1 MKKFMGFVIKEFRH
15 ILRDIRTMLIL
26 FGMPVIQLIL
36 FGYAIRNEIT
46 DVKIAVLDRADD
58 YMSRELADKLLS
70 SDYFILID
78 RLNDE
83 SEIERA
89 FRSGRIKEAI
99 VIEPQFTSRILRE
112 GKGNVQII
120 ADASDPNMAQMMI
133 AYTSSIIQDYQLS
146 ISQARSVPKLVVPE
160 IKMLYNPE
168 MKSVFFFVPGIIV
181 ILLTLICALMTSI
194 TITREKE
201 LGTMEVLLVS
211 PLKPIQ
217 IITGKVIP
225 YVFLSLINTTTI
237 LVIARYVFG
246 VPFAGSYVLF
256 YTEAL
261 LFIVTALSLGIL
273 ISTISNSQQVA
284 MMASL
289 AGLMLPVIMLSGF
302 VFPVTSMPWP
312 LQWLSDI
319 VPAKWF
325 LTIVKGIML
334 KGVGFEYLWK
344 ETLILIGMTLFL
356 LALSAKKFKIRLQ

>member
-15 ILRDIRTMLIL
+15 ILRDKRTMLIL
-26 FGMPVIQLIL
+26 FGMPIIQLIL
-36 FGYAIRNEIT
+36 FGYAIRNEIM
-46 DVKIAVLDRADD
+46 DVKIAVLDRAND
-58 YMSRELADKLLS
+58 YMSRELVDKLLS
-70 SDYFILID
+70 SDYFILMD
-78 RLNDE
+78 RLDDE
-83 SEIERA
+83 TEIEGA
-89 FRSGRIKEAI
+89 FRSGRIKEVL
-99 VIEPQFTSRILRE
+99 VIEPQFASRVMRE

-120 ADASDPNMAQMMI
+120 ADASDPNIAQMMI
-133 AYTSSIIQDYQLS
+133 AYTSSIIQDYQMNL
-146 ISQARSVPKLVVPE
+146 IQTRSSSVFVVPE

-168 MKSVFFFVPGIIV
+168 MKSVYFFVPGIIV

-201 LGTMEVLLVS
+201 LGTMEVLLAS
-211 PLKPIQ
+211 PLNPIQ

-225 YVFLSLINTTTI
+225 YVFLSLINITTI
-237 LVIARYVFG
+237 LIIARFVFG

-256 YTEAL
+256 YNEAL

-289 AGLMLPVIMLSGF
+289 AGLMLPIIMLSGF

-312 LQWLSDI
+312 LQWLSNI
-319 VPAKWF
+319 VPARWY

-334 KGVGFEYLWK
+334 KGVGFGYLWK
-344 ETLILIGMTLFL
+344 ETIILIGMTLFL
-356 LALSAKKFKIRLQ
+356 LALSAKKFKIRL